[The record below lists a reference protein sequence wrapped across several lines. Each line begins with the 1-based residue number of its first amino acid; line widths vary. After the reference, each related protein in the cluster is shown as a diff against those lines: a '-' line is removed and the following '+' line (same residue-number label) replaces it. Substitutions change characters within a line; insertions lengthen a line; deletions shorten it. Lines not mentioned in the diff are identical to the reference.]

1 MIIESCDLC
10 SWEAA
15 VFCSWLS
22 VRTLIT
28 ATMPSEKKNVFFF
41 PLKLQVKHIHTHTFL
56 SEARSRPHR
65 SFVSYRNVYS
75 FFAFPLFMASQC
87 TPNAIHITNDAP
99 SSGSLSVL
107 SFFLLVFYTTFIY
120 YPLVSFFFHFSLFLS
135 RRLYI
140 TVMCTI
146 NSFFFFFCP
155 SFLCICVIVQF
166 RFKFKTSEIFCV
178 RLSSYV
184 LEQTL
189 FLFFMPFEKTNRIFL
204 NILFL
209 PFEFF

>member
-107 SFFLLVFYTTFIY
+107 FFLLVFYTTFIY
-120 YPLVSFFFHFSLFLS
+120 YPLVSSFFSLLS
-135 RRLYI
+135 I
-140 TVMCTI
+140 
-146 NSFFFFFCP
+146 S
-155 SFLCICVIVQF
+155 
-166 RFKFKTSEIFCV
+166 
-178 RLSSYV
+178 LSQIIYNCNV
-184 LEQTL
+184 YD
-189 FLFFMPFEKTNRIFL
+189 
-204 NILFL
+204 
-209 PFEFF
+209 

>member
-107 SFFLLVFYTTFIY
+107 FFFLLVFYTTFIY

-146 NSFFFFFCP
+146 NSFFFFSVQVFCVFVSSFNFGSNSKHP
-155 SFLCICVIVQF
+155 KSFVFVFLRTCWNKLSSSFLCPS
-166 RFKFKTSEIFCV
+166 KKLT
-178 RLSSYV
+178 
-184 LEQTL
+184 
-189 FLFFMPFEKTNRIFL
+189 
-204 NILFL
+204 
-209 PFEFF
+209 EFS

>member
-107 SFFLLVFYTTFIY
+107 FFFLLVFYTTFIY
-120 YPLVSFFFHFSLFLS
+120 YPLVS
-135 RRLYI
+135 
-140 TVMCTI
+140 
-146 NSFFFFFCP
+146 SFFF
-155 SFLCICVIVQF
+155 
-166 RFKFKTSEIFCV
+166 TSLYFSLADYI
-178 RLSSYV
+178 
-184 LEQTL
+184 
-189 FLFFMPFEKTNRIFL
+189 
-204 NILFL
+204 
-209 PFEFF
+209 

>member
-189 FLFFMPFEKTNRIFL
+189 FLFLCPSKKLT
-204 NILFL
+204 
-209 PFEFF
+209 EFS

>member
-107 SFFLLVFYTTFIY
+107 
-120 YPLVSFFFHFSLFLS
+120 
-135 RRLYI
+135 
-140 TVMCTI
+140 
-146 NSFFFFFCP
+146 FFFFCWFFTQHLFTIL
-155 SFLCICVIVQF
+155 SFPF
-166 RFKFKTSEIFCV
+166 FFTSLYFSLADYI
-178 RLSSYV
+178 
-184 LEQTL
+184 
-189 FLFFMPFEKTNRIFL
+189 
-204 NILFL
+204 
-209 PFEFF
+209 